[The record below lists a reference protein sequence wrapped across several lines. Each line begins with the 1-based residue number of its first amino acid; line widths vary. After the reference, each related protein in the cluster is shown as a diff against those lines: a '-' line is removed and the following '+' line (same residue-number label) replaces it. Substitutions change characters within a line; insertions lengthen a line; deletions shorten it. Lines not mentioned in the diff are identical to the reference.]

1 MSTYII
7 CTLITNKNVI
17 STYERLLGTV
27 IWKIYFSPFFQDFFQ
42 KASHC
47 HESTSHLIDTRLKIL
62 QYVITNMFLN
72 ARKQKYNSQGLST
85 FIYKLFKSKGQKY
98 SPESKNTPLR
108 VFQRIIPR
116 VHRDLLVSR
125 RWTLVHRIK
134 VQAVDRV

>member
-27 IWKIYFSPFFQDFFQ
+27 IWKIYFSPIFQDFFQ

-47 HESTSHLIDTRLKIL
+47 HESTSYMIDTRLKIL

-72 ARKQKYNSQGLST
+72 ARKQKYNSQGLPT
-85 FIYKLFKSKGQKY
+85 FIYKLFKSKCQKY
-98 SPESKNTPLR
+98 SPESINTPRR
-108 VFQRIIPR
+108 VFQRII
-116 VHRDLLVSR
+116 
-125 RWTLVHRIK
+125 IK
-134 VQAVDRV
+134 VQKVVIFKIARKIIKFMISNA